1 MNMFLSIVNLFF
13 DPSVGPFGLPDEVS
27 TNRPIEFLLFLVFLA
42 ILIKYNTFS
51 VNQIIPAHSSK

>member
-1 MNMFLSIVNLFF
+1 MNVFLSVVNLFF
-13 DPSVGPFGLPDEVS
+13 DQSRGSFGLPDEVS

-51 VNQIIPAHSSK
+51 INQIIPAHSSK

>member
-1 MNMFLSIVNLFF
+1 MNVFLSIVNLFF

-27 TNRPIEFLLFLVFLA
+27 TNRPIEFLYVFSFLA

-51 VNQIIPAHSSK
+51 INQIIPAHSSK